1 LYKRYTVLFYVIT
14 FTILFL
20 FHAATAS
27 AGSTTLSW
35 YPPTANEDGT
45 PLTDL
50 AGYKI
55 YYGTASRSY
64 TQIIDVGN
72 KTIQTVPNLSE
83 GVTYYFAVTAY
94 NTAQKE
100 SKYSNEIG
108 RTISL
113 YKQYN
118 LTVNRNG
125 TGTGTVTS
133 SPGGIICGSDCTEV
147 YNAWTLVTL
156 TATPDGSSTFSGW
169 SGACTG
175 IGACIVTIDAAKSIT
190 ATFTLKT
197 YTITATAGTGGSISP
212 SGSIV
217 VNHGSNQIFSITAD
231 TEYEIAKV
239 LVDGKSVGTAGVY
252 TFTDVTASH
261 TISAKFANLAD
272 GTIADSYFIN
282 LPMTGQTES
291 YAFEDDGDIEAG
303 IAWPEQRFLDNGDG
317 TVTDTLTGL
326 MWLKDG
332 GCLNKKKWNDA
343 LITIVE
349 MNANPGRY
357 SCTGYSANY
366 RDWRLP
372 NVRELDS
379 LIHYGEPD
387 SSAWLNTIGF
397 TNMKGSYYWSSTT
410 NSGATQ
416 AGVVNL
422 YTGIET
428 TVLKSKKTYALAVR
442 SVTQGNLYE
451 IPMTGQ
457 TMSYAFGDDGDIE
470 AGTAWPEQRFLD
482 NGDGTVTDTLTGLMW
497 LKDGGCLNKKKWND
511 ALITIVEMN
520 ANPGRYSCTGYSAN
534 YRDWRL
540 PNVRELDSLINYGE
554 SDSYAWM
561 NASGFSSMKGS
572 YYWSSTTNTD
582 KANKAY
588 GVNMKK
594 TRRIVIPKKNKNYML
609 PVRGGVLPETEEKK
623 Y

>member
-1 LYKRYTVLFYVIT
+1 MHKRYTVLFYVIT

-20 FHAATAS
+20 IHAATAS

-64 TQIIDVGN
+64 TQSIDVGN

-83 GVTYYFAVTAY
+83 GVTYYFAATAY
-94 NTAQKE
+94 NTSQKE
-100 SKYSNEIG
+100 STYSNEIS
-108 RTISL
+108 RTMSMPTPL
-113 YKQYN
+113 PTPTPNPTPTPQPTPSPLTHV
-118 LTVNRNG
+118 LTVDMNG

-133 SPGGIICGSDCTEV
+133 SPAGISCGSDCTET
-147 YNAWTLVTL
+147 YNAGTAVTL
-156 TATPDGSSTFSGW
+156 SALPDENSVFSGW

-175 IGACIVTIDAAKSIT
+175 TGACIVTMDAAKSVT
-190 ATFTLKT
+190 ATFTMKT
-197 YTITATAGTGGSISP
+197 YTITATAGTGGRISP

-231 TEYEIAKV
+231 TDYEIAKV
-239 LVDGKSVGTAGVY
+239 LVDGKSVGTAGAY
-252 TFTDVTASH
+252 TFTDVTASY

-303 IAWPEQRFLDNGDG
+303 I
-317 TVTDTLTGL
+317 
-326 MWLKDG
+326 
-332 GCLNKKKWNDA
+332 
-343 LITIVE
+343 
-349 MNANPGRY
+349 
-357 SCTGYSANY
+357 
-366 RDWRLP
+366 
-372 NVRELDS
+372 
-379 LIHYGEPD
+379 
-387 SSAWLNTIGF
+387 
-397 TNMKGSYYWSSTT
+397 
-410 NSGATQ
+410 
-416 AGVVNL
+416 
-422 YTGIET
+422 
-428 TVLKSKKTYALAVR
+428 
-442 SVTQGNLYE
+442 
-451 IPMTGQ
+451 
-457 TMSYAFGDDGDIE
+457 
-470 AGTAWPEQRFLD
+470 AWPEQRFLD